1 MGKLSKRALALLLA
15 GAMAFMPTA
24 DILAADNAD
33 NIDLTVM
40 ETEDITQES
49 DATETDDSTVE
60 TENNTDSSS
69 VEGEENTDSE
79 TGDKKDDNSTGLESG
94 NIDNSDI
101 ENDSGLAFQDNDNS
115 DSDTDTETDDGM
127 EDNNADIQD
136 SGIESNSETDDLD
149 SEEVDSE
156 QASDTESEEE
166 FPGLVNSALSAKQLE
181 DRNDLAAHLDEINSG
196 IEGTDYVNR
205 ELLFAANT
213 LAEAEKIAAAYGAEL
228 KDFVEGI
235 GVLILP
241 EDISVS
247 HALTV
252 AAKSTDV
259 VLPPAWPN
267 YIYKICGDIDE
278 DIDIDDA
285 ADVDVPDEVYA
296 NDDAYEEAV
305 KAYSDPYLDPTSANY
320 QYQHAMVGS
329 TYAWNAGYKGQ
340 GIKIAILDTGVNSS
354 HSDLNVVY
362 NYNFTSSQTTDA
374 GDGHGHGTHV
384 AGLAAAKIDGK
395 GGAGIAPEASIYNI
409 RVLAS
414 NGAGTAAAIIRG
426 INHAVAQQ
434 VDIINMSL
442 GGPGYL
448 KEYDEAINKAYN
460 AGIIVISA
468 AGNDGSK
475 VKCYPACYKNSLCVG
490 AVDENKGRTYFSNYG
505 SWVNLSAPGL
515 SLFSTSK
522 SGGYEKMSGTSQA
535 TPVVSGTA
543 AVILSADESI
553 RNKTGKARVNAL
565 ISKMNKGK
573 ISGSGGAAGIVSLA
587 KALNIPVSTAAP
599 KAPAFV
605 QTDKTVNGASLSV
618 SIKPAS
624 TTDVIYYSTDGKNPT
639 YKNGILSDNAQ
650 KYEKAF
656 SISGS
661 AKITVKAIAVN
672 ACGMVSK
679 PASITYTF
687 KPHATAITI
696 TGQNVL
702 LKGKSMT
709 LKAEVEPSY
718 AVNKKVTWTSSAPS
732 EVSVT
737 TSGKVTATKSAVV
750 GSTYTITA
758 KSADQESKATEVA
771 FKITVKDTATISSV
785 AFKNEAGKVQKSAVI
800 TNAVTDYDLAPL
812 LKVTGTDNK
821 ENQSLVNEV
830 VFSSSNT
837 QVAKIDGTKHGNIK
851 IVGVGKAVI
860 TAAAND
866 GSGKKATFTLT
877 VGKKLTKLSIDGL
890 SLLAQGKSIKL
901 TVLVNRD
908 AANKKLDW
916 SVSPADKGVT
926 VSNGTVKA
934 AKNATS
940 GAYTITAM
948 AKDGSGLKATKNIKI
963 SEVKITKIQLD
974 NKSGTIFRVAGNYS
988 STTSI
993 NISATIT
1000 GGQGSDVEFISSNT
1014 SVATVTQNGAAATI
1028 KAGKITG
1035 TAKITCKAANGKSAS
1050 CTIKVVN
1057 PPSRLAITSKAGFSN
1072 SVAIGKKT
1080 KLSAV
1085 FEEGFGP
1092 VSSKKVAW
1100 TSLNPT
1106 VATVDKSGNVKG
1118 VKIGKAT
1125 IKAVANDGSGLSAQ
1139 YVVYVYNPIKTLKL
1153 YGFWES
1159 SLISTR
1165 FYVNRKYDDVTVLY
1179 NESPYPYDNAESVC
1193 PEVAIEV
1200 GNPDIVSLVYVA
1212 PGYYDLYTLKRGQ
1225 TTITV
1230 KALDGSGVKKTYKI
1244 IVV

>member
-15 GAMAFMPTA
+15 GAMAFMPA
-24 DILAADNAD
+24 SDILAADNSD
-33 NIDLTVM
+33 NIELTVT
-40 ETEDITQES
+40 ETEDIMQES
-49 DATETDDSTVE
+49 DATETDGSTVE
-60 TENNTDSSS
+60 TETNTDSA
-69 VEGEENTDSE
+69 EEKDGNKDADSNSGNDSDLDASDEIDGGDNTDSE
-79 TGDKKDDNSTGLESG
+79 TGDNKDDNETGSESG
-94 NIDNSDI
+94 NIDDSDL
-101 ENDSGLAFQDNDNS
+101 ENDNDSDSQDNDNP
-115 DSDTDTETDDGM
+115 DFDVDTENDVDLEDDS
-127 EDNNADIQD
+127 ADIQD
-136 SGIESNSETDDLD
+136 SDTD
-149 SEEVDSE
+149 
-156 QASDTESEEE
+156 AEEE

-181 DRNDLAAHLDEINSG
+181 DRKDLAEHLNEINSG

-205 ELLFAANT
+205 ELLFTAST
-213 LAEAEKIAAAYGAEL
+213 YAEAEKIAAAYGAEL
-228 KDFVEGI
+228 KDFDEGI
-235 GVLILP
+235 GVLILS
-241 EDISVS
+241 ENISVS

-267 YIYKICGDIDE
+267 YIYKICSGIDA
-278 DIDIDDA
+278 DIDIDAVDN
-285 ADVDVPDEVYA
+285 VDVSDEVYA
-296 NDDAYEEAV
+296 NDDAYAEAV

-329 TYAWNAGYKGQ
+329 TYAWNAGYKGK

-374 GDGHGHGTHV
+374 SDGHGHGTHV

-395 GGAGIAPEASIYNI
+395 GGTGIAPEASIYNI

-426 INHAVAQQ
+426 INHAVGQK

-448 KEYDEAINKAYN
+448 KAYNDAINAAYN

-490 AVDENKGRTYFSNYG
+490 AVDENKGRIYFSNYG
-505 SWVNLSAPGL
+505 SWVNVSAPGL
-515 SLFSTSK
+515 YLFSTSR

-535 TPVVSGTA
+535 TPIVSGTA

-553 RNKTGKARVNAL
+553 RNKNGKARVNAL
-565 ISKMNKGK
+565 INKMNKGK

-587 KALNIPVSTAAP
+587 KALNISVSTATP

-605 QTDKTVNGASLSV
+605 QTDKTVNGVSLSV

-624 TTDVIYYSTDGKNPT
+624 TTDIIYYSTDGKNPT
-639 YKNGILSDNAQ
+639 YKSGILSDNAQ

-672 ACGMVSK
+672 ACGLVSK

-687 KPHATAITI
+687 KPQATAITI

-702 LKGKSMT
+702 LKGKSMM

-732 EVSVT
+732 EVSVSA
-737 TSGKVTATKSAVV
+737 SGKVTATKSAVV

-758 KSADQESKATEVA
+758 KSADKDTVSKTFE
-771 FKITVKDTATISSV
+771 ITVKDAAAIGSV

-800 TNAVTDYDLAPL
+800 TNAVTDYDLSPL

-821 ENQSLVNEV
+821 DNPSLVNEV
-830 VFSSSNT
+830 VFFSSNT

-851 IVGVGKAVI
+851 IVGIGKAVI

-877 VGKKLTKLSIDGL
+877 VGKKITKLSIDGF
-890 SLLAQGKSIKL
+890 SLLAKGKSIKL
-901 TVLVNRD
+901 TATVNND

-934 AKNATS
+934 AKDAAAGT
-940 GAYTITAM
+940 YTIKVK
-948 AKDGSGLKATKNIKI
+948 AKDGSNLGATRDIKV
-963 SEVKITKIQLD
+963 SESKITSIKFK
-974 NKSGTIFRVAGNYS
+974 NKSETIFRDYGNYNS
-988 STTSI
+988 RKSI
-993 NISATIT
+993 TIT
-1000 GGQGSDVEFISSNT
+1000 ADIIGGDGSDVEFISSNP
-1014 SVATVTQNGAAATI
+1014 SVAGITTQDGAKVTIIATG
-1028 KAGKITG
+1028 KATG
-1035 TAKITCKAANGKSAS
+1035 TTKITCKAANGKSAS

-1092 VSSKKVAW
+1092 VSSKKVTW
-1100 TSLNPT
+1100 TSLDPA

-1118 VKIGKAT
+1118 VKNGKAT
-1125 IKAVANDGSGLSAQ
+1125 IKAVANDGSGLTAQ
-1139 YVVYVYNPIKTLKL
+1139 YVVDVYNPIKNLKL
-1153 YGFWES
+1153 QGLWEG
-1159 SLISTR
+1159 SLTLTI
-1165 FYVNRKYDDVTVLY
+1165 FYVNRRYENVTVLY
-1179 NESPYPYDNAESVC
+1179 NGYPYGNAESVC
-1193 PEVAIEV
+1193 SEVAIEV
-1200 GNPDIVSLVYVA
+1200 GNPDIVSVVYVA

-1230 KALDGSGVKKTYKI
+1230 KALDGSGVKKNYKI